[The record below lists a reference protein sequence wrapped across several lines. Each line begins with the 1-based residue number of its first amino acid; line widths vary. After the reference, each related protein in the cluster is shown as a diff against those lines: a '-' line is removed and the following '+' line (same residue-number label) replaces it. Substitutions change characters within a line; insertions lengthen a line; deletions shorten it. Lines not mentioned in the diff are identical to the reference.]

1 MNDKTI
7 KNVIRMVF
15 RALINVVIILLVIQA
30 FMASYNFFYRVFTDT
45 SADPSDLTEI
55 QFVIPPDS
63 STVEIVDML
72 VEEGLVEDKYV
83 MLAKVYLSSYHG
95 KMLPGTYTLSKSM
108 TQTEILKI
116 VTGADDEEEDEE

>member
-1 MNDKTI
+1 MNDKTM
-7 KNVIRMVF
+7 KNVIRLVF
-15 RALINVVIILLVIQA
+15 RTLINVVIVLLIIQA
-30 FMASYNFFYRVFTDT
+30 FMLSYNFFYKVFTDT
-45 SADPSDLTEI
+45 SVNPSDSTEI

-63 STVEIVDML
+63 STTEIVNSL
-72 VEEGLVEDKYV
+72 VEDGLVEDKYV

-116 VTGADDEEEDEE
+116 ITGTYDGEEEE